1 VTKGS
6 KLDEKEKQGL
16 MTAEIRK

>member
-6 KLDEKEKQGL
+6 KLDEKQGL